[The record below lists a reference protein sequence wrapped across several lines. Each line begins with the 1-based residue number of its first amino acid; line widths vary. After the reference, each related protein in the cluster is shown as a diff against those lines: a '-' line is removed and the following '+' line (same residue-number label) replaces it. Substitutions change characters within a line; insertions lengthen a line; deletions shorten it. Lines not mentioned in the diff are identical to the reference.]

1 MNLLQAEVLAAS
13 AVIVAPVLVFSDFQ
27 CSRFVAVVFRHGVLL
42 SKERPAVDAWNSSIS
57 ADPPFLSKTFNA
69 IAKKYNAKAKMAII
83 RIHELHYPE
92 TTSDQ
97 HGELRVHDQLA
108 GDGITV

>member
-1 MNLLQAEVLAAS
+1 MRCCFPKNN
-13 AVIVAPVLVFSDFQ
+13 P
-27 CSRFVAVVFRHGVLL
+27 
-42 SKERPAVDAWNSSIS
+42 PSIHEIPQTS
-57 ADPPFLSKTFNA
+57 ADPPLLSKTFNA